1 MELKFALRSLRK
13 NMGFTIL
20 AVVVLALGIGANT
33 AIFSVVNGVLLRPLD
48 YRDPDR
54 IVAVGNTW
62 RDSKVSMG
70 QFSEPDFDDLHAQS
84 TAFDGLACYIGGSGG
99 DAVIVGKSAEFSTL
113 VRVSPD
119 FFHAMGVDAAVG
131 RLFSAEEQREGGP
144 LAAVVSDGFA
154 KRHFGGNAG
163 VIGGTLRAYDKVFTI
178 VGVLPAGFGF
188 PGKTDVWVSRSVFE
202 VNPHRSAHN
211 FRVIARLKPG
221 VSLEQAQTQLTAI
234 ATRLE
239 QQYPLSNKG
248 KSFRAVRVRDQMVSG
263 VRTTLYLLLGAVAL
277 VLLIACA
284 NVANLLLA
292 RATSRAREMAVR
304 AALGA
309 SRWRIVRQL
318 AVESAIIALLAGMA
332 GLGVASWGVDALM
345 ALSPANLPRSAE
357 VHMDASVLGF
367 TLLLSLAASL
377 VFGLAPAVQAA
388 RVDLNE
394 ALKQGA
400 MRGTVGGTAGR
411 LRAALVVA
419 EVAISVVLLVG
430 AGLLIRSFAALT
442 SVDLGFH
449 PEKVLVMQADMSAST
464 LEQSQRATATYG
476 EIVRQAQSMPGAL
489 GAAGIFGLP
498 GGPGRSNGGY
508 AVEGGPGF
516 EQLGMSM
523 PQADFFVNTP
533 GYFKVLGIPLRAGR
547 DFSERDRFDAGFVA
561 IVSESLARQ
570 SFPHENP
577 LGRRIQCGLDS
588 PDFMTIVGIAGDLR
602 ASDPGIPPRPALYMP
617 YLQHPFYGRAMSFV
631 VKTQSDPQALAEPL
645 RRKVREVNPEIPVK
659 FTTMEARLAETVAPP
674 RFRGILLGIF
684 AALAVCLAM
693 AGVYGVMAYMVT
705 QRAAEI
711 GLRMAL
717 GAHGGSIVRLVL
729 SQGLALAGAGLVLGF
744 AGALA
749 ATRLFETML
758 YGVEATDPAT
768 YAVMA
773 AVVAAVALLACA
785 LPAWRA
791 ARVDPLV
798 ALRQE

>member
-1 MELKFALRSLRK
+1 MELRFALRSLR
-13 NMGFTIL
+13 NNAGFTLL

-54 IVAVGNTW
+54 IVAVGNAW

-70 QFSEPDFDDLHAQS
+70 QFSEPDFDDLHAQN
-84 TAFDGLACYIGGSGG
+84 TVFDGLACYIGGSGG
-99 DAVIVGKSAEFSTL
+99 DAVIVGKSAEFSAV

-119 FFHAMGVDAAVG
+119 FFHVMRVDAAVG
-131 RLFSAEEQREGGP
+131 RLLSAEEQRQGGP
-144 LAAVVSDGFA
+144 LAAVVSDGFW
-154 KRHFGGNAG
+154 KRHFGGNPAA
-163 VIGGTLRAYDKVFTI
+163 IGGTLRAYDKAFTI

-188 PGKTDVWVSRSVFE
+188 PGKTDVWVSRSIFE
-202 VNPHRSAHN
+202 ANPHRSAHN
-211 FRVIARLKPG
+211 FRAIARLKPG
-221 VSLEQAQTQLTAI
+221 VSLEQAQAQLTTISA
-234 ATRLE
+234 RLE
-239 QQYPLSNKG
+239 EQYPRSNQG

-304 AALGA
+304 AALSA

-318 AVESAIIALLAGMA
+318 IVESALIAILAGTA

-345 ALSPANLPRSAE
+345 ALSAANLPRSAD
-357 VHMDASVLGF
+357 VHMNAAVLGF
-367 TLLLSLAASL
+367 TLLLSLLASL

-400 MRGTVGGTAGR
+400 TRATVGGAAGR
-411 LRAALVVA
+411 MRAALVVA

-430 AGLLIRSFAALT
+430 AGLLLRSFAALT
-442 SVDLGFH
+442 RVDLGFR
-449 PEKVLVMQADMSAST
+449 PERVLVMHADMSAST

-476 EIVRQAQSMPGAL
+476 ELVRQAETIPGIL

-508 AVEGGPGF
+508 AVEGGPGY

-533 GYFKVLGIPLRAGR
+533 GYFQVLGIPLRAGR
-547 DFSERDRFDAGFVA
+547 DFSERDRFDAPFSA
-561 IVSESLARQ
+561 IVSESLVRQ
-570 SFPHENP
+570 SFPNENP

-588 PDFMTIVGIAGDLR
+588 PNFMTIVGITADIR
-602 ASDPGIPPRPALYMP
+602 ASDPGTPPRPAIYMP
-617 YLQHPFYGRAMSFV
+617 YLQHPYYGRAMSFV
-631 VKTQSDPQALAEPL
+631 MKTQSDPLALAEPL
-645 RRKVREVNPEIPVK
+645 RRKAREVNPEIPVK

-717 GAHGGSIVRLVL
+717 GAHGGSIVKLVL
-729 SQGLALAGAGLVLGF
+729 ARGLALAGAGLALGF
-744 AGALA
+744 AGSIA
-749 ATRLFETML
+749 ATRLLQTML